1 MTNNLALKW
10 IAVMTVLLLAA
21 SASAADTAALG
32 TQKQKVSYGI
42 GVDLARNFTR
52 MGVEFDVDTLA
63 EGMKDALSGAKL
75 LMTDEEL
82 RSTLTAYQTEL
93 KEKQMQAMNAVAAKN
108 KKTGDAF
115 LAENKAKEG
124 VAVLPSGLQ
133 FKVLKAGDGR
143 KPTAT
148 DSVECHYRGTL
159 INGTEFDSSYKTG
172 QPATFKVS
180 GLIPGWTEALKLM
193 PAGSKWQLFVPPE
206 LAYGIRGAG
215 RDIGPNATLIFEF
228 ELISVK

>member
-1 MTNNLALKW
+1 MTRNLALKW

-21 SASAADTAALG
+21 PAAAADSAAMG
-32 TQKQKVSYGI
+32 TQKKKVSYGI

-63 EGMKDALSGAKL
+63 EGMKDALSGRKL

-82 RSTLTAYQTEL
+82 RTTLTAYQTEL
-93 KEKQMQAMNAVAAKN
+93 KEKQMQAMNTMAAEN

-115 LAENKAKEG
+115 LAENKTKEG
-124 VAVLPSGLQ
+124 VVVLPSGLQ
-133 FKVLKAGDGR
+133 YKVLKAGDGR

-206 LAYGIRGAG
+206 LAYGARGAG
-215 RDIGPNATLIFEF
+215 RDIGPNTTLIFDL
-228 ELISVK
+228 ELIAVK